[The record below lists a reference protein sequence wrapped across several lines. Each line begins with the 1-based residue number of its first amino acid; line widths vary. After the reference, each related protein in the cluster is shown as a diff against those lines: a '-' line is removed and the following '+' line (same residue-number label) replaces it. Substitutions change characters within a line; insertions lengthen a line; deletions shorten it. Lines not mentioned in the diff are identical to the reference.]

1 MESLDGEDCWQS
13 ISAPGEGV
21 GTLNLVAEPF
31 GELKWFSLKDV
42 WLTA

>member
-21 GTLNLVAEPF
+21 GTLDLVAEPF
-31 GELKWFSLKDV
+31 GEFYGFLSRMCG
-42 WLTA
+42 